1 MMKKRFLCCLCL
13 AIFTAVS
20 LFGFAACDNGSG
32 YDDSALVDR
41 IEALED
47 QIKDQQDTITQQDE
61 TIKNQQDTIDE
72 QSQTIENQAAAITAL
87 QNSVTELQTAKT
99 NLEKQIASLEDD
111 NTANKTEI
119 TTLKTKVE
127 ALEAANANFQQQLA
141 ALDTSSDTFEE
152 DLAELTSN
160 YNTLAA
166 SVQNATHIERVVVTK
181 DEIGTNPLIKDVRI
195 YSMISSKTETVSI
208 TAAIHYNVTFFP
220 YHLAVCKVNLTYE
233 ENIYNYSVPIVGENA
248 NESGN
253 VSGSYTTDIK
263 PTAISAVTV
272 DWVELVLYKL
282 T

>member
-1 MMKKRFLCCLCL
+1 MKKKLFSCILL
-13 AIFTAVS
+13 AVFACVA
-20 LFGFAACDNGSG
+20 LFGLAACDNGSG

-47 QIKDQQDTITQQDE
+47 QIAQQGE
-61 TIKNQQDTIDE
+61 TIENQQDTIDE

-87 QNSVTELQTAKT
+87 QTSVTELQTAKT
-99 NLEKQIASLEDD
+99 NLEEQIASLEDD

-127 ALEAANANFQQQLA
+127 ALEAANAKFQQQID
-141 ALDTSSDTFEE
+141 ALDTSSVTFAE

-160 YNTLAA
+160 YNSLTD

-181 DEIGTNPLIKDVRI
+181 ENIETNPLIKDVRI
-195 YSMISSKTETVSI
+195 YSTISSKTGTVSL
-208 TAAIHYNVTFFP
+208 TTAIHYNVTFFP

-233 ENIYNYSVPIVGENA
+233 ENIYDYSVPIVKENA
-248 NESGN
+248 DESGN

-263 PTAISAVTV
+263 PTDISAVTV
-272 DWVELVLYKL
+272 DWIEIVLYKL